1 MPSTLALRAG
11 AGAPPTRPARKP
23 VSLGAEALDFI
34 WFRRIDAF
42 VPAALAL
49 RITLGCLARRDR
61 DRFERLLAAASLRV
75 R

>member
-1 MPSTLALRAG
+1 M
-11 AGAPPTRPARKP
+11 
-23 VSLGAEALDFI
+23 
-34 WFRRIDAF
+34 WFRRIDSF